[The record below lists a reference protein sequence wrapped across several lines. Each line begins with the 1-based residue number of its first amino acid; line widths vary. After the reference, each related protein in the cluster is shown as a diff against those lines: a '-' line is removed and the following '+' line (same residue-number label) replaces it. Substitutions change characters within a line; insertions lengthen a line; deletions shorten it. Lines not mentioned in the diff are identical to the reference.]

1 MPSRQARLW
10 PRSRP
15 LVTSRRDFVLA
26 KAVTASPSGPSVL
39 QGATF
44 RHNVRYS
51 RTLFAANIRP
61 PGTHGDE
68 L

>member
-1 MPSRQARLW
+1 
-10 PRSRP
+10 
-15 LVTSRRDFVLA
+15 VLA
-26 KAVTASPSGPSVL
+26 KAVAASPSGPSVL